1 MKKVIILTYII
12 VSILFLSSCSADSSV
27 VISRDYMTIGYNS
40 HLYELVDYDITK
52 PEDCYET
59 NATVEGENSLYYMT
73 PLFYDK
79 VYISQSENDYLWLS
93 TTTDYTDNPSF
104 EEIANSKD
112 ILTYKLEE

>member
-1 MKKVIILTYII
+1 MKKVIVLTCII
-12 VSILFLSSCSADSSV
+12 VSVLFLSSCSADNSV
-27 VISRDYMTIGYNS
+27 VISKDYMTISYNS
-40 HLYELVDYDITK
+40 HLYKLVDYDITK

-59 NATVEGENSLYYMT
+59 NATVEGENSLYNVT

-79 VYISQSENDYLWLS
+79 VYISQSEKDYLWLS

-112 ILTYKLEE
+112 ILTYKLEK